1 MQCLLLLA
9 LILPLGQVG
18 TEETSTNSRWITT
31 ALSSEASSNV
41 SDNHITNDPESALAT
56 GTQSYTSSIRRSETT
71 EAVAEFTSIPQRNT
85 STSNMNR
92 SQTTA
97 WPEFTSIPQRN
108 TSNMNMSQTTAW
120 SGVSN
125 STKEHDN
132 IFVYE
137 RLEESTMSFTG
148 SSYPQ
153 RRISKF
159 APSWHLPVGR
169 LLGTALLLLWNPVTS
184 PT

>member
-1 MQCLLLLA
+1 MGGWCNPLQTSRA
-9 LILPLGQVG
+9 WLPCRPAP
-18 TEETSTNSRWITT
+18 SPI
-31 ALSSEASSNV
+31 ASDV
-41 SDNHITNDPESALAT
+41 D
-56 GTQSYTSSIRRSETT
+56 SYHFSP
-71 EAVAEFTSIPQRNT
+71 EFTSIPQRNT

-132 IFVYE
+132 IFVYDYYTL
-137 RLEESTMSFTG
+137 RKWGLICAVILFVLGILVLACGKYTKCSCRRK
-148 SSYPQ
+148 Q
-153 RRISKF
+153 RRKYNVIKI
-159 APSWHLPVGR
+159 
-169 LLGTALLLLWNPVTS
+169 
-184 PT
+184 

>member
-31 ALSSEASSNV
+31 ALSSE
-41 SDNHITNDPESALAT
+41 ESALAT

-132 IFVYE
+132 IFVYDYYTL
-137 RLEESTMSFTG
+137 RKWGLICAVILFVLGILVLACGKYTKCSCRRK
-148 SSYPQ
+148 Q
-153 RRISKF
+153 RRKYNVIKI
-159 APSWHLPVGR
+159 
-169 LLGTALLLLWNPVTS
+169 
-184 PT
+184 

>member
-132 IFVYE
+132 IFVYDYYTL
-137 RLEESTMSFTG
+137 RKWGLICAVILFVLGILVLACGKYTKCSCRRK
-148 SSYPQ
+148 Q
-153 RRISKF
+153 RRKYNVIKI
-159 APSWHLPVGR
+159 
-169 LLGTALLLLWNPVTS
+169 
-184 PT
+184 